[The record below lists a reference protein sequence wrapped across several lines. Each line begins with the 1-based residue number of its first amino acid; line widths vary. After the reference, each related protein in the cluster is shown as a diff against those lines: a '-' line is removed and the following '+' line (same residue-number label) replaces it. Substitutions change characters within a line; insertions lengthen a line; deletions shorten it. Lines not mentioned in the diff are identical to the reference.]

1 MGIELCKLL
10 NEQKVKYL
18 KDISLKYYK
27 DYFPV
32 EQKREIFSDVK

>member
-1 MGIELCKLL
+1 MGIELCKFI
-10 NEQKVKYL
+10 NEHKVKNL

-32 EQKREIFSDVK
+32 EQKREMFSDVK